1 MKSKEWNKV
10 TTIIR
15 SRIKTDRELLT
26 EKQWMTRK
34 YVPVDTEAGNK
45 LYVNQM
51 CQTSTKYYFD
61 DEVRPMNEEEL
72 ALKKENDKKQ
82 RARLKQKQQE
92 LRQKELEV
100 LDELKTKN
108 ETLKYDCIYL
118 IDKLVREKIKELRPT
133 GSGATEVVID
143 VETTGLEDT
152 DEMLQISIIDTEGNT
167 LFNSYIRP
175 IFHESWPQAEEINQ
189 INIQTVKDAP
199 EIQDVAGQL
208 AAILKDIKNIIGYN
222 VAFDVD
228 MLKRFGIP
236 VNDEA
241 EITDVMKLF
250 APIYGEWSDKYGCFK
265 WQKLTT
271 CAAYFGFDWK
281 NIKAHDS
288 LADCL
293 ATLYCYK
300 KLEGGNDNEQM

>member
-1 MKSKEWNKV
+1 MKSKEWDNV
-10 TTIIR
+10 TTSVR
-15 SRIKTDRELLT
+15 SKIKTEKELLT
-26 EKQWMTRK
+26 EKQWMIRK
-34 YVPVDTEAGNK
+34 RVPVDKEAGNV
-45 LYVNQM
+45 LYANRM
-51 CQTSTKYYFD
+51 CQKSTKYYFD

-100 LDELKTKN
+100 LDDLKTKN

-118 IDKLVREKIKELRPT
+118 IDKLVTEKIKELRPT
-133 GSGATEVVID
+133 GAGATEVIID

-175 IFHESWPQAEEINQ
+175 IFHENWPQAEEINQ

-199 EIQDVAGQL
+199 EIQDVAEEISE
-208 AAILKDIKNIIGYN
+208 ILINAEHIIGYS
-222 VAFDVD
+222 VSFDIE
-228 MLKRFGIP
+228 MLKRYGIP
-236 VNDEA
+236 VRENI

-250 APIYGEWSDKYGCFK
+250 APLYGEWSDKYGCFK

-300 KLEGGNDNEQM
+300 KIKGGNDNEQM

>member
-175 IFHESWPQAEEINQ
+175 VFHESWPQAEEINQ

-208 AAILKDIKNIIGYN
+208 AAILKDVKNIIGYD

-250 APIYGEWSDKYGCFK
+250 APIYGDFPQSFLKEKGQYHQPLKNSKLSD
-265 WQKLTT
+265 
-271 CAAYFGFDWK
+271 
-281 NIKAHDS
+281 
-288 LADCL
+288 
-293 ATLYCYK
+293 TLKETY
-300 KLEGGNDNEQM
+300 

>member
-45 LYVNQM
+45 LYVNQL

-118 IDKLVREKIKELRPT
+118 IDKLVSEKIKEFRPT

-152 DEMLQISIIDTEGNT
+152 DEMLQISIIDTGCPR
-167 LFNSYIRP
+167 NSGCGWTACSY
-175 IFHESWPQAEEINQ
+175 
-189 INIQTVKDAP
+189 
-199 EIQDVAGQL
+199 
-208 AAILKDIKNIIGYN
+208 
-222 VAFDVD
+222 
-228 MLKRFGIP
+228 LKRCKEYNRLRRSF
-236 VNDEA
+236 
-241 EITDVMKLF
+241 
-250 APIYGEWSDKYGCFK
+250 
-265 WQKLTT
+265 
-271 CAAYFGFDWK
+271 
-281 NIKAHDS
+281 
-288 LADCL
+288 
-293 ATLYCYK
+293 
-300 KLEGGNDNEQM
+300 

>member
-175 IFHESWPQAEEINQ
+175 VFHESWPQAEEINQ

-208 AAILKDIKNIIGYN
+208 AAILKDVKNIIGYD

-281 NIKAHDS
+281 NIKVHDS
-288 LADCL
+288 FADCL

>member
-1 MKSKEWNKV
+1 MKSKEWDNV
-10 TTIIR
+10 TTSVR
-15 SRIKTDRELLT
+15 SKIETEKELLT
-26 EKQWMTRK
+26 EKQWMIRK
-34 YVPVDTEAGNK
+34 RVPVDKEAGNV
-45 LYVNQM
+45 LYANKM
-51 CQTSTKYYFD
+51 CQKSTKYYFE
-61 DEVRPMNEEEL
+61 DEVREMTAEEL
-72 ALKKENDKKQ
+72 ADKKKSDKLQ
-82 RARLKQKQQE
+82 REKAKQKQQE

-152 DEMLQISIIDTEGNT
+152 DEMLQISIIDTDGNT

-175 IFHESWPQAEEINQ
+175 VFHESWPQAEEINQ

-208 AAILKDIKNIIGYN
+208 AAILKDVKNIIGYD
-222 VAFDVD
+222 VAFDID

-236 VNDEA
+236 VNDDT

-250 APIYGEWSDKYGCFK
+250 APLYGEWSDKYGCFK

-300 KLEGGNDNEQM
+300 KIKGGNDNEQM